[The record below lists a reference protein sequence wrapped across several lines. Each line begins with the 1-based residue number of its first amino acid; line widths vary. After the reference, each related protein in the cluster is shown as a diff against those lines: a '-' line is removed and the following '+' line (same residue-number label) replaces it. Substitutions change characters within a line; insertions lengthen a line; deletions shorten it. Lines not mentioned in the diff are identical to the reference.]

1 MATRKNN
8 IPKEP
13 EQEELEMET
22 VTGEE
27 PAEEPGKDAAETLA
41 EENARLKAQ
50 IEALKKSAA
59 GGKESDYDR
68 VHRIEAECVAAGVDL
83 FTVEVEVLVPHR
95 EKTEDPYYW
104 ISVNGRTVQIPAN
117 DRYQKMRLPFALV
130 LVDTL
135 KYERHSA
142 DYQDSLEVFDPVD
155 NPHK

>member
-1 MATRKNN
+1 M
-8 IPKEP
+8 
-13 EQEELEMET
+13 
-22 VTGEE
+22 
-27 PAEEPGKDAAETLA
+27 
-41 EENARLKAQ
+41 
-50 IEALKKSAA
+50 
-59 GGKESDYDR
+59 
-68 VHRIEAECVAAGVDL
+68 DL

>member
-68 VHRIEAECVAAGVDL
+68 VHRIEAE
-83 FTVEVEVLVPHR
+83 
-95 EKTEDPYYW
+95 
-104 ISVNGRTVQIPAN
+104 
-117 DRYQKMRLPFALV
+117 
-130 LVDTL
+130 
-135 KYERHSA
+135 
-142 DYQDSLEVFDPVD
+142 
-155 NPHK
+155 